1 MNGADAEARDRVLAD
16 LYDIEHLGF
25 GHRLGLMRDRQKE
38 IPEELLRRAVHVL
51 DDLSL
56 LRDQSEWISTI
67 VALLWEYLSS
77 AHRAS
82 LRSFLILVLTR
93 SGLSPST
100 YLIDT
105 PLVDTSD
112 GLTFRYSSTSFREEV
127 AITLLQVEVEVVIG
141 GSTFVLSAFQK
152 ELLEKV
158 EKSNLVCV
166 SAPTSA
172 GKSFALNLCI
182 ARYAHAEPLPIV
194 YVVPTISLVNQVSRD
209 IRQLFRSLGL
219 EEWSVAT
226 SATSLADYS
235 VYVLTQERAI
245 NIFGHGGYDGR
256 LGMLIVDEVQN
267 LERISEENDLRSKIL
282 FDFMRDS
289 RGRADKVVISGPRLD
304 DVGLT
309 GESVFDVSAEE
320 IKTTTSPV
328 ANLTYSIAKH
338 NGAVFLTQHR
348 DLLEKDVSVRIDEP
362 DVVQG
367 SGQSRYTDAFLGYL
381 SFLLQSLGDESRN
394 IIFSPTAEQ
403 ARKTAVS
410 LSGFMGAHLGA
421 ADRLSLSGYL
431 GDYVH
436 PSYDLVS
443 CVTRGVAFH
452 SGRVP
457 PHARLAIEQAFSEGI
472 LKDVAC
478 TTTLMQGVNLPAT
491 IVLIRNPRLAINQRT
506 GGDSTPSLS
515 AYDFANLRG
524 RAGRLSKDFIGRT
537 VALDEES
544 FVSGG
549 QEDLFSAGRKTIKP
563 GYGELFALSEDD
575 VLADLRRPQ
584 PDTSGTAKFLAGYI
598 RQVILRHG
606 EGAGSHLRSI
616 GVSLAPADL
625 DAARTVLEG
634 VTVDAGL
641 IMKHR
646 YWDPVDLQ
654 VLYDTLQASEFVLP
668 SDVWARNLAS
678 SLADVLKFMKQTM
691 PYYYSRHLGTRDSP
705 AGIFAVAKAA
715 ESWCRE
721 VPLRKIIDLR
731 RFDSHEMSEKIDD
744 QMGLIFREVVYALP
758 SLLRPVFDL
767 SGVGDRLLSSIE
779 AGAYSPVTF
788 FLMSL
793 GLYRETAVA
802 LRNAFASE
810 FAVADEQSQ
819 RVIISRVRAGFSSL
833 DPWTQRQVLPVL
845 ESSRH

>member
-1 MNGADAEARDRVLAD
+1 MSGAIDDARNWVMGE

-25 GHRLGLMRDRQKE
+25 GYRLGLMRDPPKNV
-38 IPEELLRRAVHVL
+38 PEELVRRTVYVL
-51 DDLSL
+51 DELSFM
-56 LRDQSEWISTI
+56 RDQSEWISTI
-67 VALLWEYLSS
+67 VALLWEYSS
-77 AHRAS
+77 SSTRES
-82 LRSFLILVLTR
+82 LRSFLVLVLTR

-100 YLIDT
+100 YLIDV
-105 PLVDTSD
+105 PSVDAIGDS
-112 GLTFRYSSTSFREEV
+112 LPRYSSSSFREEV
-127 AITLLQVEVEVVIG
+127 AITLLQVEAEVVIG
-141 GSTFVLSAFQK
+141 GATFVLSAFQK
-152 ELLEKV
+152 ELLDKV
-158 EKSNLVCV
+158 EASGLVCI

-182 ARYAHAEPLPIV
+182 ARYARGEVSPIV
-194 YVVPTISLVNQVSRD
+194 YVVPTISLLNQVSRD
-209 IRQLFRSLGL
+209 IRKLFRSQALD
-219 EEWSVAT
+219 EWSIASTAT
-226 SATSLADYS
+226 ALADRT

-245 NIFGHGGYDGR
+245 NIFGQGGYKGR

-267 LERISEENDLRSKIL
+267 LERIAEENDLRSKIL
-282 FDFMRDS
+282 FDFMRDA
-289 RGRADKVVISGPRLD
+289 RGRADKIVISGPRLD

-309 GESVFDVSAEE
+309 GESVFDVTAEE
-320 IKTTTSPV
+320 VQTTTSPV

-338 NGAVFLTQHR
+338 NGAAFLTQHR
-348 DLLEKDVSVRIDEP
+348 DLLEKDVSIRIDDP
-362 DVVQG
+362 GVVQG

-381 SFLLQSLGDESRN
+381 SFVLKSLGDGSRN
-394 IIFSPTAEQ
+394 IIFSPTADQ

-410 LSGFMGAHLGA
+410 LSGFLEDHLGA
-421 ADRLSLSGYL
+421 ADRHSLSEYL
-431 GDYVH
+431 SEYVH

-443 CVTRGVAFH
+443 CVRRGVAFH

-457 PHARLAIEQAFSEGI
+457 PHARLAVEQAFSEGV

-491 IVLIRNPRLAINQRT
+491 VVLIRNPRLAINQRA
-506 GGDSTPSLS
+506 GVDGTPSLS

-544 FVSGG
+544 FVSGA

-563 GYGELFALSEDD
+563 GYGELFAMWEGD
-575 VLADLRRPQ
+575 VLADLKRPQ
-584 PDTSGTAKFLAGYI
+584 PDTMGTAKFLVSYI

-606 EGAGSHLRSI
+606 EDAESHLRAI
-616 GVSLAPADL
+616 GLTIPSSDL
-625 DAARTVLEG
+625 DAARAVLES
-634 VTVDAGL
+634 VTIDSAL

-654 VLYDTLQASEFVLP
+654 VLYDTLQASELVLP
-668 SDVWARNLAS
+668 SDVWERNLAS
-678 SLADVLKFMKQTM
+678 SLALVLKFMKQAM
-691 PYYYSRHLGTRDSP
+691 PYYYSRHLAMRDSS
-705 AGIFAVAKAA
+705 AAMFAVAKGA

-721 VPLRKIIDLR
+721 VPLRKIIDSR
-731 RFDSHEMSEKIDD
+731 RFDSDEMNEKIDD

-758 SLLRPVFDL
+758 SLLRPIYDL
-767 SGVGDRLLSSIE
+767 SGVTDRLLTSIE

-793 GLYRETAVA
+793 GLYRETAVS
-802 LRNAFASE
+802 LRHAFASE
-810 FAVADEQSQ
+810 IPTADESAQ
-819 RVIISRVRAGFSSL
+819 RVIISRVRAGISSL
-833 DPWTQRQVLPVL
+833 DPWMQRQVLPVL